1 VDKAF
6 LALDAAGQDSLADAL
21 LDTVAR
27 FNTATDG
34 TMRVPSA
41 YAEIVIVK
49 A

>member
-1 VDKAF
+1 VT
-6 LALDAAGQDSLADAL
+6 LAKDLYATIAS
-21 LDTVAR
+21 

-41 YAEIVIVK
+41 YAEIVITK